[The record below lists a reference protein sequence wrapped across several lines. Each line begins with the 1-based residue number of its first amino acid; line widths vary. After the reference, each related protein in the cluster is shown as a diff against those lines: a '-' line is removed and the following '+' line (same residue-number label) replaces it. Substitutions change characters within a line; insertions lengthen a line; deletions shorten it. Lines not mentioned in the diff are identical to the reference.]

1 MQHYTYGNI
10 EDAEPYAGED
20 GSRVISFFIFNT
32 DVHLHAYPSGR
43 EAAGSDAP
51 GARGVAGAADVAA
64 AGGDMA
70 AAGGGVAT
78 PGAGTVAGGDMS
90 AGGDMCAGGDA
101 SNPTERAADL
111 DAALL
116 ACRDRCRYFELR
128 LSRTRED
135 SDVSRAHAA
144 SPRPVEVAPET
155 AELVDVARAYCAA
168 SRGCFDITM
177 GTVTRLW
184 DFHEGVVPS
193 SLELAR
199 ALPHVG
205 VENIEVG
212 RAGEV
217 PTLAIT
223 DPACVLDLGG
233 VAKGYIADDL
243 AGLLERHGVGRF
255 VINLGGNVVVRG
267 GRPGDGAS
275 RPPVRAGDP
284 WKIGV
289 VNPRDPAHYRAIV
302 DIADG
307 SVVTSGLHE
316 RRFSRGGRTYHH
328 ILSPQDGM
336 PARTDVASATI
347 IASRSLDCDGYST
360 TALMLGMDE
369 GFAFAEELE
378 GVEAVLIGEDDEVL
392 WTSGIAERLSLVPTL
407 PRW

>member
-32 DVHLHAYPSGR
+32 DVHLHAYSLGR
-43 EAAGSDAP
+43 DAAGPDGP
-51 GARGVAGAADVAA
+51 GARGVAGAADAAA

-90 AGGDMCAGGDA
+90 SGGGMFAGGDA
-101 SNPTERAADL
+101 SNPTECAADL

-205 VENIEVG
+205 SRQHRG
-212 RAGEV
+212 R
-217 PTLAIT
+217 
-223 DPACVLDLGG
+223 
-233 VAKGYIADDL
+233 
-243 AGLLERHGVGRF
+243 
-255 VINLGGNVVVRG
+255 
-267 GRPGDGAS
+267 
-275 RPPVRAGDP
+275 
-284 WKIGV
+284 
-289 VNPRDPAHYRAIV
+289 
-302 DIADG
+302 
-307 SVVTSGLHE
+307 
-316 RRFSRGGRTYHH
+316 SRG
-328 ILSPQDGM
+328 
-336 PARTDVASATI
+336 
-347 IASRSLDCDGYST
+347 
-360 TALMLGMDE
+360 
-369 GFAFAEELE
+369 
-378 GVEAVLIGEDDEVL
+378 
-392 WTSGIAERLSLVPTL
+392 
-407 PRW
+407 

>member
-1 MQHYTYGNI
+1 MQHYTYGDI
-10 EDAEPYAGED
+10 ETAEPYAGED

-32 DVHLHAYPSGR
+32 DVHLHVYPSGSS
-43 EAAGSDAP
+43 AAGVDGV
-51 GARGVAGAADVAA
+51 GARSAAGVAA
-64 AGGDMA
+64 AGEADDIGAMAVDETMGDVDA
-70 AAGGGVAT
+70 LE
-78 PGAGTVAGGDMS
+78 
-90 AGGDMCAGGDA
+90 GGDA
-101 SNPTERAADL
+101 SGAAAAFPGL

-116 ACRDRCRYFELR
+116 ACRDRCRYFEQR
-128 LSRTRED
+128 FSRTRGD

-144 SPRPVEVAPET
+144 SPKPVEVASET
-155 AELVDVARAYCAA
+155 AELVDAARAYCAA

-184 DFHEGVVPS
+184 DFHQGIVPS
-193 SLELAR
+193 SLELTR

-205 VENIEVG
+205 VDNVRVDRTG
-212 RAGEV
+212 AV
-217 PTLAIT
+217 PMLTIT
-223 DPACVLDLGG
+223 DSSCVLDLGG

-243 AGLLERHGVGRF
+243 AGLLGRHGVGRF

-267 GRPGDGAS
+267 GRPGDESS
-275 RPPVRAGDP
+275 RPLVHAGAP

-289 VNPRDPAHYRAIV
+289 VNPRDPNHYRAIV

-328 ILSPQDGM
+328 ILSPRDGM

-347 IASRSLDCDGYST
+347 VADRSIDCDGYST
-360 TALMLGMDE
+360 TALMLGMEE
-369 GFAFAEELE
+369 GLSFVEDLK
-378 GVEAVLIGEDDEVL
+378 GVEAVLIGEDDEVR
-392 WTSGIAERLSLVPTL
+392 WTSGIADRLSLVPTL